1 MTFFCSEF
9 DLLLNELKMKTLKKI
24 AITLSFVFALLITT
38 NTFSQETI
46 TEKNNISFSILGT
59 SSYLGVT
66 YERMLTDKWAAE
78 IGLGVLSVGFGATYY
93 PWEIKEDDIS
103 FYTGVKYSSPNVI
116 TTIFLIPDKTE
127 SVVYIPLGF
136 TYATSGGFSLGLD
149 VGPNLTGGASVFG
162 NIKAGFRF

>member
-1 MTFFCSEF
+1 MAFLCSIF
-9 DLLLNELKMKTLKKI
+9 SLFLTSLKNISLKKV
-24 AITLSFVFALLITT
+24 AITLSFAFAFLFAL
-38 NTFSQETI
+38 NSNAQEKI

-78 IGLGVLSVGFGATYY
+78 IGVGILSVGFGATYY

-103 FYTGVKYSSPNVI
+103 FYTGVKYSSPNII
-116 TTIFLIPDKTE
+116 TYAFLIPDKTE
-127 SVVYIPLGF
+127 SIVYIPLGF

-149 VGPNLTGGASVFG
+149 VGPNLTGSTSVFG